1 MAAVLTAAGKI
12 VKTRWATG
20 VAVVMAAG
28 MLLGNGSM
36 PGGSVRTFAVI
47 LPVLPLLYLLCS
59 KLDRPKAVWP
69 LLAGSFALIAVL
81 QLTGGGAAPAVYG
94 AVVLAVAVWALVDGQ
109 WRDAGFRLQFLGML
123 VFGAAA
129 VAGML
134 LDPVRGR
141 WIVGAAWFLHG
152 LWDFAHL
159 RNRSVVAPAYAEWC
173 GVVDVIVGAALLA
186 GA

>member
-1 MAAVLTAAGKI
+1 MGAVLGA
-12 VKTRWATG
+12 VKARWATA

-28 MLLGNGSM
+28 MVLGNGSM
-36 PGGSVRTFAVI
+36 PGGSVRAFAVV

-59 KLDRPKAVWP
+59 KLDRPNAVWP
-69 LLAGSFALIAVL
+69 LLAASFALVAVL
-81 QLTGGGAAPAVYG
+81 QLTGGGAAPVVYG
-94 AVVLAVAVWALVDGQ
+94 AIVLVIAVWAAVDGR
-109 WRDAGFRLQFLGML
+109 WRDPVFRVQGLGMI

-129 VAGML
+129 IAGLL

-141 WIVGAAWFLHG
+141 WIVGAAWLLHG